1 MKQSIGMTYTLNFI
15 IIFILIVFAF
25 IMGIMSYMKAFR
37 INSLVSNAIEN
48 HEGYNNLAKIQ
59 IEKALNNIG
68 YRRDANGSL
77 GCAKNRSGG
86 TLMTAAYASS
96 TAQNH
101 RYCIYEH
108 PKDKNGYIKY
118 GIVTY
123 LYLDIPVI
131 NQLIALPV
139 YTETEKIYEFDLN
152 NQ

>member
-48 HEGYNNLAKIQ
+48 HEVYNYLAKEQ
-59 IEKALNNIG
+59 MDRALNSIG
-68 YRRDANGSL
+68 YRKDASGNS
-77 GCAKNRSGG
+77 GCKKNRNGG
-86 TLMTAAYASS
+86 TLIKAYGEKSS
-96 TAQNH
+96 QNH
-101 RYCIYEH
+101 RYCIYEF

-123 LYLDIPVI
+123 LYIDVPVI
-131 NQLIALPV
+131 NQLIAIPV
-139 YTETEKIYEFDLN
+139 YTETEKIYEFN
-152 NQ
+152 VNRS